1 MNGVTYFYR
10 GIPNDFVWAEKTKK
24 PKPCGGCV
32 MENGLPR
39 DPRSAQQP
47 SLSWH
52 NGDANLIDLLVVYP
66 SAVTSAAGSTSAIQ
80 ADILASVA
88 DTNLCYRNSNVNV
101 QLAWF
106 TWRRLCILHL
116 G

>member
-1 MNGVTYFYR
+1 M
-10 GIPNDFVWAEKTKK
+10 IPV
-24 PKPCGGCV
+24 
-32 MENGLPR
+32 LL
-39 DPRSAQQP
+39 QQP

-66 SAVTSAAGSTSAIQ
+66 SAVTTAAGSTSAIQ

-101 QLAWF
+101 QLP
-106 TWRRLCILHL
+106 LGSYGGDCIYSIWDNEH
-116 G
+116 GP